1 MVCKFHKSDGMFV
14 GALRHRAMI
23 GLCHAL
29 PIYCYILHVYGLPGS
44 MQSGSR
50 IKGNC
55 TNM

>member
-14 GALRHRAMI
+14 GALRHRAMK

-29 PIYCYILHVYGLPGS
+29 PIYCYILHAYGLPGS

-55 TNM
+55 PNM